1 MSRHI
6 LDALMRLFAL
16 ITLREE
22 GLEKGREVVAH
33 FLRSRLPKGAVTEW
47 LSVFEGYLE
56 TQGGAI
62 ESRERAGLKRTALR
76 STKVL
81 RTCTDINRDLQAIEK
96 ALVFLRMLEFEHA
109 MLPSS
114 GEQDGLGREL
124 IDLVADVFGI
134 REGEKR
140 CYETLVFD
148 TASWPVMTQR
158 YHEAFLIGD
167 QPQLGGV
174 VKAGWTTA
182 LACFRHPESQVVF
195 VRPLGAGTV
204 QLNGEPLDPNRTQP
218 FTPGST
224 LRHPGTAPLHF
235 VDIQRSFMEEENI
248 PELALEINEVSHWF
262 HYPEKQALHPFR
274 TQARSGMLVG
284 VMGASGSGKSTLL
297 NLLAG
302 TESPT
307 FGNITLDGI
316 PVADEAARSWIGL
329 VPQEDHLLPEL
340 TVGENLFYAA
350 RLAFADENRAQCQQ
364 RVEACLQQLG
374 LWEARDLPVGDAL
387 HKTISGGQRKRLNI
401 AMELV
406 RGPRVLLV
414 DEPTSG
420 LSSKDSELLMDLLK
434 QMTYNGTLVIA
445 VIHQPSGDIFRSF
458 DALWVLDHGGYP
470 VFTGRPL
477 DALTHFRTIVNHF
490 EADKVACNMCG
501 HVNPEQIFDI
511 IDVPVLDGR
520 GKSTGQRRISPKE
533 WNDFYNVLLV
543 PKVEEEMSRYSKD
556 DNTPAAP
563 QGLKPPSWWRQWSI
577 QSTRDLTR
585 KWKNRQYLLIN
596 LIEAPLLAV
605 LLAFI
610 LRSTEDGSGYS
621 FGQATNIPHFLFIAV
636 IVAIFMGLTVSA
648 EELFRDR
655 LMRKREHNLR
665 LNWAAY
671 LTAKCSVLFG
681 ISAVQTLLFAM
692 ASYVILELP
701 GQFLAYW
708 FTLFSVAAC
717 ANMFGLIISLLF
729 NSVRVIYLAI
739 PLFIIPQLMLGGAIV
754 TFDQLN
760 PSISRPS
767 GVSPIGQVMISRWG
781 FEALTTLYSAETEY
795 AAALLNANESLA
807 QSAFLRDRWH
817 PEMVRQITQAHQG
830 NAEALRT
837 VAAEWNAVFERGD
850 IDVNA
855 RFEDGIDEAEMA
867 ILLDELEQYRQVQRN
882 KWRASKN
889 RKDDVLRKKGWD
901 DPEKGKAIKEAQY
914 NQVLID
920 WTTQDQVLNQG
931 FSVYQNQIINTKDAL
946 YAAPEWPGL
955 GAFHASKSRF
965 GQRVMPKSWGNWMV
979 LWGTTLVFML
989 TLSLKN
995 AFRLRGRFQR
1005 I

>member
-33 FLRSRLPKGAVTEW
+33 FLRSRLPKDAVTEW
-47 LSVFEGYLE
+47 LGVFESHLSA
-56 TQGGAI
+56 QGGAV
-62 ESRERAGLKRTALR
+62 ESRELAGLKRTALR

-81 RTCTDINRDLQAIEK
+81 RTCTDINRDLQASEK

-109 MLPSS
+109 MLPSN
-114 GEQDGLGREL
+114 GEQDSLGREL
-124 IDLVADVFGI
+124 TDLVADVFGV

-148 TASWPVMTQR
+148 TAKWPVMTQR

-174 VKAGWTTA
+174 VKSGWTTA

-195 VRPLGAGTV
+195 IRPLGAGTV

-248 PELALEINEVSHWF
+248 PELSLEINEVSHWF
-262 HYPEKQALHPFR
+262 NYPNKQALHPFR

-307 FGNITLDGI
+307 FGEITIDGI
-316 PVADEAARSWIGL
+316 PVTDEAARSWIGL

-350 RLAFADENRAQCQQ
+350 RLAFAKEDKAESQE
-364 RVEACLQQLG
+364 RVAVCLQQLG
-374 LWEARDLPVGDAL
+374 LWEAKDLPVGDAL

-401 AMELV
+401 AMELI
-406 RGPRVLLV
+406 RDPRVLLV

-490 EADKVACNMCG
+490 EADKVACGMCG

-520 GKSTGQRRISPKE
+520 GKSTGQRRIGPKE

-543 PKVEEEMSRYSKD
+543 PKVEAEMEGRHTEK
-556 DNTPAAP
+556 NAPPAH
-563 QGLKPPSWWRQWSI
+563 QGLLPPSWWRQWTI
-577 QSTRDLTR
+577 QSSRDLTR

-596 LIEAPLLAV
+596 VLEAPLLAV

-610 LRSTEDGSGYS
+610 LRSTEDGGAYS
-621 FGQATNIPHFLFIAV
+621 FGQASNIPHFLFIAV

-655 LMRKREHNLR
+655 LMRKREQNLR

-671 LTAKCSVLFG
+671 LTAKSSVLFG
-681 ISAVQTLLFAM
+681 ISAVQTLLFAIF
-692 ASYVILELP
+692 SHVILELP
-701 GQFLAYW
+701 GQFMAYW

-717 ANMFGLIISLLF
+717 ANMFGLIISLMF

-754 TFDQLN
+754 TFDKLN
-760 PSISRPS
+760 ASISRPA

-781 FEALTTLYSAETEY
+781 FEALTTLYSAQTPY
-795 AAALLNANESLA
+795 NAALLESNSALA
-807 QSAFLRDRWH
+807 QSAFRRDRWC
-817 PEMVRQITQAHQG
+817 PEMQRQIEQAHQG
-830 NAEALRT
+830 DGAALRT
-837 VAAEWNAVFERGD
+837 TAAEWNALLKTGEVS
-850 IDVNA
+850 VTA
-855 RFEDGIDEAEMA
+855 TFEDGLDITEKN
-867 ILLDELEQYRQVQRN
+867 LLLQELDLYRQSQR
-882 KWRASKN
+882 KAWRTAKTG
-889 RKDDVLRKKGWD
+889 RDETLRQQGWD
-901 DPEKGKAIKEAQY
+901 DPARSMAIKGAEF
-914 NQVLID
+914 NQALMD
-920 WTTQDQVLNQG
+920 WTTQDQVLNKG
-931 FSVYQNQIINTKDAL
+931 IAVYNDRIINTKDAL
-946 YAAPEWPGL
+946 FAPPTWPGN
-955 GAFHASKSRF
+955 GAFHSAQTKIGSRI
-965 GQRVMPKSWGNWMV
+965 VPKSWGNWMV
-979 LWGTTLVFML
+979 LWGATMAFIVVLA
-989 TLSLKN
+989 LKN
-995 AFRLRGRFQR
+995 KVRLPGRSRQ

>member
-33 FLRSRLPKGAVTEW
+33 FLRSRLPKDAVTEW
-47 LSVFEGYLE
+47 LQVFEGYLS
-56 TQGGAI
+56 TQGSDV
-62 ESRERAGLKRTALR
+62 ESRELAGLKRTALR

-81 RTCTDINRDLQAIEK
+81 RTCTDINRDLQASEK

-109 MLPSS
+109 MLPSN
-114 GEQDGLGREL
+114 GEQDSLGREL
-124 IDLVADVFGI
+124 TDLVADVFGI

-148 TASWPVMTQR
+148 TAHWPVMTQR

-174 VKAGWTTA
+174 VKPGWTTS

-195 VRPLGAGTV
+195 IRPLGAGTV

-262 HYPEKQALHPFR
+262 KYPDHQALHPFR

-302 TESPT
+302 TETPT
-307 FGNITLDGI
+307 FGEITIDGI
-316 PVADEAARSWIGL
+316 PVTEDAARSWVGH

-340 TVGENLFYAA
+340 TVSENLFYAA
-350 RLAFADENRAQCQQ
+350 RLAFAKEDKAQSQD
-364 RVEACLQQLG
+364 RVSVCLKQLG

-401 AMELV
+401 AMELI

-490 EADKVACNMCG
+490 EADHVACGMCG

-520 GKSTGQRRISPKE
+520 GKSTGQRRIGPKE

-543 PKVEEEMSRYSKD
+543 PKAEAEMEGDKNSSPA
-556 DNTPAAP
+556 TPP
-563 QGLKPPSWWRQWSI
+563 ISHPPSWRRQWSI
-577 QSTRDLTR
+577 QGARDVTR

-596 LIEAPLLAV
+596 LLEAPLLAV

-610 LRSTEDGSGYS
+610 LRATEDGGAYS
-621 FGQATNIPHFLFIAV
+621 FGKATNIPHFLFIAI

-655 LMRKREHNLR
+655 LMRKREQNLR
-665 LNWAAY
+665 LNWGAY

-681 ISAVQTLLFAM
+681 ISAIQTLLFAFF
-692 ASYVILELP
+692 SHLILELP
-701 GQFLAYW
+701 GHFLAYW
-708 FTLFSVAAC
+708 FTLFSVAAS

-754 TFDQLN
+754 TFDKLN
-760 PSISRPS
+760 AGISKPAS
-767 GVSPIGQVMISRWG
+767 VPAVGQAMISRWG
-781 FEALTTLYSAETEY
+781 FEALTTLYSAETSY
-795 AAALLNANESLA
+795 SAALLASNADLA
-807 QSAFLRDRWH
+807 QAAFRRDRWC
-817 PEMVRQITQAHQG
+817 PEMRRQIEQAHAG
-830 NAEALRT
+830 SEAALRT
-837 VAAEWNAVFERGD
+837 VASEWNALVESGG
-850 IDVNA
+850 VTVTA
-855 RFEDGIDEAEMA
+855 TFEDGIDNTELP
-867 ILLDELEQYRQVQRN
+867 LLLNELDLYRQSQRQA
-882 KWRASKN
+882 WRTAKS
-889 RKDDVLRKKGWD
+889 RKDEVLRINGWD
-901 DPEKGKAIKEAQY
+901 DPATGLALKEAQF
-914 NQVLID
+914 NEVLMD
-920 WTTQDQVLNQG
+920 WTTQDQVFNEGLALHN
-931 FSVYQNQIINTKDAL
+931 SNIVNTRDAL
-946 YAAPEWPGL
+946 YAPPSWPGM
-955 GAFHASKSRF
+955 GAFHAAQTRI
-965 GQRVMPKSWGNWMV
+965 GRMILPKSWGNWIV
-979 LWGTTLVFML
+979 LWGTTFLFMVVL
-989 TLSLKN
+989 AFKN
-995 AFRLRGRFQR
+995 QFRLQGRSRQT
-1005 I
+1005 

>member
-33 FLRSRLPKGAVTEW
+33 FLRSRLPKDAVTEW
-47 LSVFEGYLE
+47 LGVFENYLSA
-56 TQGGAI
+56 QGSAV
-62 ESRERAGLKRTALR
+62 ESRELAGLKRTALR

-81 RTCTDINRDLQAIEK
+81 RTCTDINRDLQASEK

-109 MLPSS
+109 MLQSN
-114 GEQDGLGREL
+114 GEQDSLGREL
-124 IDLVADVFGI
+124 TDLVADVFGV

-148 TASWPVMTQR
+148 TAKWPVMTQR

-174 VKAGWTTA
+174 VKTGWTTA

-195 VRPLGAGTV
+195 IRPLGGGTV

-262 HYPEKQALHPFR
+262 NYPGKQALHPFR

-307 FGNITLDGI
+307 FGEVTIDGI
-316 PVADEAARSWIGL
+316 PVTDEAARSWIGL

-350 RLAFADENRAQCQQ
+350 RLAFAKDDRAQSQE
-364 RVEACLQQLG
+364 RVSVCLKQLG

-387 HKTISGGQRKRLNI
+387 RKTISGGQRKRLNI
-401 AMELV
+401 AMELI

-490 EADKVACNMCG
+490 EADKVACGMCG

-520 GKSTGQRRISPKE
+520 GKSTGQRRIGPKE

-543 PKVEEEMSRYSKD
+543 PKVEAEMEGHEPDQSPPS
-556 DNTPAAP
+556 AP
-563 QGLKPPSWWRQWSI
+563 EGVLPPSWWRQWSI
-577 QSTRDLTR
+577 QSARDMAR

-596 LIEAPLLAV
+596 VLEAPLLAV

-610 LRSTEDGSGYS
+610 LRSTEDGRPYT

-655 LMRKREHNLR
+655 LMRKREQNLR

-671 LTAKCSVLFG
+671 LTAKSSVLFG
-681 ISAVQTLLFAM
+681 ISAVQTLLFALF
-692 ASYVILELP
+692 SHLILELP
-701 GQFLAYW
+701 GQFFAYW

-717 ANMFGLIISLLF
+717 ANMFGLVISLMF

-754 TFDQLN
+754 TFDKLN
-760 PSISRPS
+760 PSISKPA
-767 GVSPIGQVMISRWG
+767 GVSPIGQIMISRWG
-781 FEALTTLYSAETEY
+781 FEALTTLYTAQTDYGE
-795 AAALLNANESLA
+795 ALLKANGALA
-807 QSAFLRDRWH
+807 QSAFRRDRWC
-817 PEMVRQITQAHQG
+817 PEMQRQINRAHQG
-830 NAEALRT
+830 DGAALRT
-837 VAAEWNAVFERGD
+837 VASEWSTLLKHGE
-850 IDVNA
+850 VNVTA
-855 RFEDGIDEAEMA
+855 TFEDGIDDTEM
-867 ILLDELEQYRQVQRN
+867 LLLLEELELYRKAQRQS
-882 KWRASKN
+882 WRFAKTA
-889 RKDDVLRKKGWD
+889 KDKVLEENGWD
-901 DPEKGKAIKEAQY
+901 DPVKSLAIKESEY

-920 WTTQDQVLNQG
+920 WTTQDQVLNKG
-931 FSVYQNQIINTKDAL
+931 VTVYSNSIVNTKDAL
-946 YAAPEWPGL
+946 YAPASFLGC
-955 GAFHASKSRF
+955 GAFHAAQTRI
-965 GQRVMPKSWGNWMV
+965 GHRILPKSWGNWLV
-979 LWGTTLVFML
+979 LWGTTLAFIVAL
-989 TLSLKN
+989 ASKN
-995 AFRLRGRFQR
+995 LLRLPGRSR
-1005 I
+1005 RT